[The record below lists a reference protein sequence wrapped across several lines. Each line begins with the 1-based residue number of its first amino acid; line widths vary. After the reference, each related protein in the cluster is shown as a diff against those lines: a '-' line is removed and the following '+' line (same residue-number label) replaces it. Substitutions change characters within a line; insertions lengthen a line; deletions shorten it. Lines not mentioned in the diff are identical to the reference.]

1 MKIYSKRKNC
11 RLCYSKK
18 LKIGFKLKPSP
29 FGDIFF
35 NSKKKAI
42 KGHKVPITVYRCE
55 NCKHIQ
61 NSEYVN
67 PKLLWKDYTYLSSQS
82 QMIIDHLKD
91 VSKTV
96 IKKYRLSTKDL
107 VVDIGSNDGTFLKN
121 FKTKRIKI
129 FGVDPAKNV
138 AKIANKN
145 GIKTLAS
152 PINKKA
158 VNKIIKKSGKAKIV
172 LAFNVFAHNNNM
184 NDFVRC
190 VNDLLAKDSYF
201 VFEAQYLRDIYKKKI
216 LGTFLHEHISHHS
229 IFSLQNFFKKH
240 NLNFYD
246 LEFNNIQKGS
256 IVGFVSNNLK
266 LKKTKKFEKA
276 LIREKKEKI
285 NTLAKVRSFNAYI
298 DKNFS
303 LCQKILKKYKNK
315 LITGFGSARMG
326 PIYAINFGFMNKIS
340 YLFDDHFM
348 KVNKYTN
355 VTAKKVLPS
364 KDINKLKPSI
374 CFVLAIEHLKNIVLK
389 NVQYLREGGKFVSV
403 FPKVQEIDYKNYKK
417 IVLK

>member
-1 MKIYSKRKNC
+1 MKIYSRRKNC
-11 RLCYSKK
+11 RLCNSKK
-18 LKIGFKLKPSP
+18 LKLGFKLKPSP

-35 NSKKKAI
+35 SSKKKAI
-42 KGHKVPITVYRCE
+42 LGHKVPISIYRCE
-55 NCKHIQ
+55 KCKHIQ

-82 QMIIDHLKD
+82 QMIIDHLGD
-91 VSKTV
+91 VSKKV
-96 IKKYRLSTKDL
+96 IKKYKLSKKDL

-121 FKTKRIKI
+121 FKSKSIKI

-138 AKIANKN
+138 VKMANKR
-145 GIKTLAS
+145 GIRTLAS

-158 VNKIIKKSGKAKIV
+158 VKTIIKKSGKAKIV
-172 LAFNVFAHNNNM
+172 LAFNVFAHNNDM
-184 NDFVRC
+184 NYFTKC
-190 VNDLLAKDSYF
+190 AKDLLTKDGYF
-201 VFEAQYLRDIYKKKI
+201 IFEAQYLRDIYKKRI

-229 IFSLQNFFKKH
+229 IYSLLEFFKRH

-246 LEFNNIQKGS
+246 LEFNEIQKGS
-256 IVGFVSNNLK
+256 IIGYVSNNIK
-266 LKKTKKFEKA
+266 LKKTEKFKKA
-276 LIREKKEKI
+276 LLREKKENLNSLK
-285 NTLAKVRSFNAYI
+285 NVRSFNTYI
-298 DKNFS
+298 DKNFT
-303 LCQKILKKYKNK
+303 LCQKILSKYKDK

-348 KVNKYTN
+348 KVNKFTN

-364 KDINKLKPSI
+364 KDINKLRPSI

-389 NVQYLREGGKFVSV
+389 NIQYLREGGKFVSV
-403 FPKVQEIDYKNYKK
+403 FPKVQEINFKNYKR